1 MGVSYRFLW
10 ENIVHVTEFSS
21 LAMESR
27 WTQAGRALADNELTK
42 ANHRSRWFRP
52 SHGLCEQ
59 AVAFQRPLCRI
70 RVARYSMPAELEV
83 DSEVSVLGRATIMN
97 PANKVVTSALVVVV
111 FIPFLALGVVG
122 NAAGIDSALG
132 LLAVILGPV
141 LSVGVAWQVL
151 RWQGSGW
158 REIGLAK
165 PKSWPRTALL
175 ALAALFG
182 AVVIITL
189 VQIVGENLPGA
200 EPIDQSR
207 FDSLVGSVPFLITS
221 LLGAWTTI
229 AFGEEM
235 LFRAFFISRVA
246 AVLENQ
252 RFGSTFA
259 VAAGAVVF
267 GVTHFLEGPV
277 GIVSN
282 GSFGLLFGVIY
293 IRTRNLW
300 ITIIAHG
307 ILNTVRFILVFAG
320 ATG

>member
-1 MGVSYRFLW
+1 
-10 ENIVHVTEFSS
+10 
-21 LAMESR
+21 
-27 WTQAGRALADNELTK
+27 
-42 ANHRSRWFRP
+42 
-52 SHGLCEQ
+52 
-59 AVAFQRPLCRI
+59 
-70 RVARYSMPAELEV
+70 
-83 DSEVSVLGRATIMN
+83 MN
-97 PANKVVTSALVVVV
+97 SASNKVLTSAVVVAA
-111 FIPFLALGVVG
+111 FIPFLVLGAMG
-122 NAAGIDSALG
+122 NAAGFDSALG

-151 RWQGSGW
+151 RWQGTGW
-158 REIGLAK
+158 REIGLAR
-165 PKSWPRTALL
+165 PRSWPRTVLL
-175 ALAALFG
+175 ALTAFLG
-182 AVVIITL
+182 AVVIIVL
-189 VQIVGENLPGA
+189 VQIVAENLPGLEA

-207 FDSLVGSVPFLITS
+207 FDSLVGNVPFLITS

-246 AVLENQ
+246 GLFPTP

-259 VAAGAVVF
+259 VAAGGVVF

-293 IRTRNLW
+293 LRTQHNLW
-300 ITIIAHG
+300 VTIIAHG
-307 ILNTVRFILVFAG
+307 LLNTVRFILVFAG